1 MIKISDRLRTVADMC
16 RQGNVAADIGTDHGY
31 LPIYLVQNNIFN
43 KAVAMDLREGP
54 LEKAR
59 KHISGYGL
67 QDRIC
72 TRLSDGLESLKCG
85 EADTIT
91 ICGMGGRL
99 IRDILINGMDKLT
112 PSVQLIVSPQSE
124 VGEFRHFLLENGF
137 DICAERMVKEEG
149 KFYFIMDCRISS
161 EDDNNCYSDEAEYQ
175 FGKCLLEMKDIT
187 LYEYLQRELSVNQ
200 AIMSALDK
208 KDESPA
214 LARRRETLEA
224 EKSCIETALSYYD

>member
-137 DICAERMVKEEG
+137 DICAERMVKDEG
-149 KFYFIMDCRISS
+149 KFYFIMETFI
-161 EDDNNCYSDEAEYQ
+161 
-175 FGKCLLEMKDIT
+175 I
-187 LYEYLQRELSVNQ
+187 
-200 AIMSALDK
+200 IMSIILYSFIGIITWCIFMVNK
-208 KDESPA
+208 KYNLESIHIFMF
-214 LARRRETLEA
+214 LLF
-224 EKSCIETALSYYD
+224 